1 MDTAGSELLASALS
15 SQGAR
20 LSLQEEKL
28 VMLSRGVKGL
38 VHSQEEFKAA
48 VTAQI
53 GGLTEQIQRLLE
65 GPRGSVPEPP
75 APEPSP
81 VPTHAYVRAGVRLA
95 SPERYSRDL
104 GRCKSV
110 LN

>member
-20 LSLQEEKL
+20 LSLQEEQL
-28 VMLSRGVKGL
+28 VTLSHGVKGL
-38 VHSQEEFKAA
+38 ALSQEDFKAA

-53 GGLTEQIQRLLE
+53 GDLAEQIQRLLE

-81 VPTHAYVRAGVRLA
+81 MPSELEFDWHLLSDIQEIWEDV
-95 SPERYSRDL
+95 SR
-104 GRCKSV
+104 S
-110 LN
+110 